1 MHSLVIWGEYET
13 REGTVAKGN
22 AERGQLET
30 IETIRAHESCD
41 QMRVLI
47 KREEGENQCSF
58 ELAKNPNMRFKEYR
72 IRSTTASE
80 VLHKLASCR

>member
-13 REGTVAKGN
+13 REGTVANGN
-22 AERGQLET
+22 ADRGELET

-47 KREEGENQCSF
+47 K
-58 ELAKNPNMRFKEYR
+58 
-72 IRSTTASE
+72 
-80 VLHKLASCR
+80 